1 MSKAPQLISLG
12 EHPRAGSSIRRF
24 KAWAGI
30 AGFLVAALA
39 GYGSGLPTST
49 LLLRALVFGIVGNC
63 VGWAVS
69 VAVWRRVLAAQAL
82 ATVRARN
89 ARNAAPKG
97 GAAE

>member
-1 MSKAPQLISLG
+1 MTDPQFISLG
-12 EHPRAGSSIRRF
+12 EHPHAGGSIRRV
-24 KAWAGI
+24 KAWAGL

-39 GYGSGLPTST
+39 GYGTGLPTST
-49 LLLRALVFGIVGNC
+49 LLLRALLFGIVGNC

-89 ARNAAPKG
+89 ARQTESKD

>member
-1 MSKAPQLISLG
+1 MSAPQFISLG
-12 EHPRAGSSIRRF
+12 EHPHAGVSIRRV

-39 GYGSGLPTST
+39 GYGTGLPTST
-49 LLLRALVFGIVGNC
+49 LLLRALLFGIVGNC

-89 ARNAAPKG
+89 EKRAGSKA

>member
-1 MSKAPQLISLG
+1 VSKPQLISLSD
-12 EHPRAGSSIRRF
+12 HPQAGGSIRRV

-39 GYGSGLPTST
+39 GYGTGLPTST
-49 LLLRALVFGIVGNC
+49 LLLRALLFGLVGNC

-69 VAVWRRVLAAQAL
+69 VAVWRRVLTAQAL
-82 ATVRARN
+82 STVRARN
-89 ARNAAPKG
+89 ARQGARKG

>member
-1 MSKAPQLISLG
+1 MSKSPQLVSLH
-12 EHPRAGSSIRRF
+12 EHPRAGAAIRRF

-30 AGFLVAALA
+30 AGFLIAALA

-49 LLLRALVFGIVGNC
+49 LLLRALLFGIVGNC

-69 VAVWRRVLAAQAL
+69 VAVWRRVLTAQAL

-89 ARNAAPKG
+89 DRQAAAKA